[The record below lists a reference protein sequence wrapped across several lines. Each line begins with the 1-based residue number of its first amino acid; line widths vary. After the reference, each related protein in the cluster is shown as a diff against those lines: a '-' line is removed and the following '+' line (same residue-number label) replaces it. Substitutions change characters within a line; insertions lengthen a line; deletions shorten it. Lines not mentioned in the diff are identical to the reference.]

1 MITFIHTNED
11 YKKKNF
17 NVYKELLKEVSRTIK
32 KVPLEDIIQIDTFFH
47 HDTYKSLG
55 KLALLFYSHKE
66 GSGYS
71 KIKKEIKKIY
81 KENGL
86 KTFIDLYLCFTH
98 SIMEREHIL
107 TEYGEEIANQLT
119 RYSVKDSIY
128 TYFNI
133 ETLISS
139 LSLIIIIFE
148 NDLLNY
154 GISHFQNNN
163 GELKLIKNTK
173 KDTFSII
180 KGCYN
185 MNNDFIYGSIGLISS
200 KDFNIYKNKTI
211 DIIDN
216 YNHLDSISSR
226 KLCSKDFL
234 KLKTVIISNYYQLL
248 LTKMIYL
255 DEYFKNSTFVCESFL
270 NSELCYLK
278 NNLLKSRKFL
288 PPKGGIILKINN
300 SSNIESIYLNESEF
314 NEDRVLVGTVRYTDK
329 TESIF
334 SSVLPVNFFN
344 IITLKYV
351 DEVIDILL
359 DFYGIEEQNINKKFE
374 YEVLSPYYWK
384 YRDNNYETKNEK
396 KDRIIGKKI
405 KREHTVKISNFI
417 RKINGNPSN
426 EALYL
431 AKKLCIELEPNTTI
445 VKEHT
450 RNYSKIS

>member
-1 MITFIHTNED
+1 MITLLHTKDN

-17 NVYKELLKEVSRTIK
+17 DIYKELLKETSRTIK
-32 KVPLEDIIQIDTFFH
+32 KIPLEDIIQIDTFFH
-47 HDTYKSLG
+47 HETYKSIG

-71 KIKKEIKKIY
+71 KIKKEIKKMY
-81 KENGL
+81 KEYGL
-86 KTFIDLYLCFTH
+86 NTFIDLYLYFTYA
-98 SIMEREHIL
+98 ITERAHVL
-107 TEYGEEIANQLT
+107 TEYGEEIANELT
-119 RYSVKDSIY
+119 RYSVKDSIS

-139 LSLIIIIFE
+139 LALIIIILE

-154 GISHFQNNN
+154 GISHFQDIN
-163 GELKLIKNTK
+163 GELKLIKDTK

-185 MNNDFIYGSIGLISS
+185 NNNEFVYGTIGLISS
-200 KDFNIYKNKTI
+200 KDFNLYKNRTI
-211 DIIDN
+211 DIVDN
-216 YNHLDSISSR
+216 YNHLDSNNAKI
-226 KLCSKDFL
+226 LCAKDFL
-234 KLKTVIISNYYQLL
+234 KLKTVITYNYYQLL

-255 DEYFKNSTFVCESFL
+255 DEYFKNNKYVNESFL
-270 NSELCYLK
+270 DSELCYLK
-278 NNLLKSRKFL
+278 SNVLKTRKFL

-314 NEDRVLVGTVRYTDK
+314 NEDRVIVGTVRYTDK

-334 SSVLPVNFFN
+334 SLVLPVRLFN
-344 IITLKYV
+344 IVTLRHL

-359 DFYGIEEQNINKKFE
+359 DFYGIEDGDSNKKFE

-396 KDRIIGKKI
+396 KDRIAGKKV
-405 KREHTVKISNFI
+405 KREYEVKISSFI

-426 EALYL
+426 EALSL
-431 AKKLCIELEPNTTI
+431 AEKLCIELKPNTTI

-450 RNYSKIS
+450 RTYGKTS